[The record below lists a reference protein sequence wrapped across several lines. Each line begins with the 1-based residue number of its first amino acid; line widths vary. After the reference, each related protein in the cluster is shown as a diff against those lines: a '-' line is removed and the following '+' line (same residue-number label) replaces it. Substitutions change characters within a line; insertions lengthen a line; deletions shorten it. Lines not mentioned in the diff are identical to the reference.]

1 MDERI
6 GLPSF
11 AADVDGPSD
20 GGSARGLEDRGP
32 ARVEARIPQQLGG
45 RSGSIG
51 QADFDREIVRP
62 GMIDLHR
69 DPGPLDKAFHG
80 RRMDVDC
87 GRPGG
92 RNRGGHGAGGD
103 RHRVHSRLLVQVAES
118 VPVRVAR
125 TGVEHEVI
133 EVHRVGGAR
142 QSGGAV
148 EADRDPDEFRVRPM
162 SGGEVHRGIP
172 REVRPDAKAARR
184 RQDHVRLRRPAK
196 RELPARLERGDVSD
210 AIEAAVVLV
219 QQIERDARGIR
230 IPWRDAGI
238 LEMIIEQGHA
248 QFRDG
253 GSPGRVDRVPVR
265 GPEIQDRISR
275 DVHMI
280 RPHPRPNVR
289 GRIPGRRLVPEKE
302 IRVWQ
307 PEVGLEVVDQRRR
320 TRRRTGQNRQDT

>member
-1 MDERI
+1 MEPEVTDIAYTRVSSSKS
-6 GLPSF
+6 LSPS
-11 AADVDGPSD
+11 P
-20 GGSARGLEDRGP
+20 P
-32 ARVEARIPQQLGG
+32 ASPPPV
-45 RSGSIG
+45 SS
-51 QADFDREIVRP
+51 
-62 GMIDLHR
+62 M
-69 DPGPLDKAFHG
+69 KA
-80 RRMDVDC
+80 
-87 GRPGG
+87 
-92 RNRGGHGAGGD
+92 
-103 RHRVHSRLLVQVAES
+103 SQY
-118 VPVRVAR
+118 
-125 TGVEHEVI
+125 I
-133 EVHRVGGAR
+133 E
-142 QSGGAV
+142 Q
-148 EADRDPDEFRVRPM
+148 
-162 SGGEVHRGIP
+162 
-172 REVRPDAKAARR
+172 
-184 RQDHVRLRRPAK
+184 
-196 RELPARLERGDVSD
+196 
-210 AIEAAVVLV
+210 
-219 QQIERDARGIR
+219 DARGIR